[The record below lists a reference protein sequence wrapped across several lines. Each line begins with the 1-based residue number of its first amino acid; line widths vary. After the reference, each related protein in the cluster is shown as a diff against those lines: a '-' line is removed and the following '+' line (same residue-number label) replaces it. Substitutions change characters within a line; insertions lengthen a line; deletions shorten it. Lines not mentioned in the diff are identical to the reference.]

1 MYGTGS
7 YLVKAIVV
15 AYACAWV
22 YWS

>member
-1 MYGTGS
+1 MYGS

-15 AYACAWV
+15 ALASARV